1 MCVILNIKCIH
12 LYLYIYVTHILFSK
26 ISIIRQMLYFSQFL
40 SGFQNY
46 YFIKICVTLNLKC
59 IYSIHSYLYI
69 YVCNYAD
76 NLAWSK
82 RPSCLLKSGLPE
94 PAIFDMSGFA
104 SGSELISAPAS
115 APSFT
120 STSTL
125 KHVIFTGT

>member
-1 MCVILNIKCIH
+1 MCNIKYKMYSFIFI
-12 LYLYIYVTHILFSK
+12 YICNTYFVQQNKYYPSNAVLFTILKRISK
-26 ISIIRQMLYFSQFL
+26 LLFY
-40 SGFQNY
+40 
-46 YFIKICVTLNLKC
+46 KICVTLNLKC

-82 RPSCLLKSGLPE
+82 RPSYLLKSGLPE

-125 KHVIFTGT
+125 KHVILTGT

>member
-1 MCVILNIKCIH
+1 M
-12 LYLYIYVTHILFSK
+12 FSK

-59 IYSIHSYLYI
+59 IYSIHSYLY
-69 YVCNYAD
+69 NYAD

-82 RPSCLLKSGLPE
+82 RPSFLLKSGLPE

-125 KHVIFTGT
+125 KHVILTGT